1 VASRRRVEIVETVEK
16 ATTKP
21 TLLQL
26 VGVER
31 TFGPG
36 RHPFVA
42 LKDISVDVA
51 QGEFVSL
58 VGPSGCGKSTLLK
71 IVAGLMPA
79 TNGEVLIG
87 DEAVVGPRRDVGL
100 MFQTATL
107 FPWRTVVRN
116 ITLPLDIMRDR
127 TVDRNKR
134 VREVIELVGLQGFEN
149 HYPRELSG
157 GMQQR
162 VALCRLLISD
172 PALMLL
178 DEPFGSLDEFTRERL
193 NLELA
198 RISEYEHKTTV
209 FVTHNIPEATFLS
222 DRIVVM
228 GTAPGRV
235 LDVVDVTLPR
245 PRRAG
250 MLTSPEFSEC
260 VAAVRRVLG
269 LG

>member
-1 VASRRRVEIVETVEK
+1 
-16 ATTKP
+16 
-21 TLLQL
+21 
-26 VGVER
+26 
-31 TFGPG
+31 
-36 RHPFVA
+36 
-42 LKDISVDVA
+42 
-51 QGEFVSL
+51 
-58 VGPSGCGKSTLLK
+58 
-71 IVAGLMPA
+71 
-79 TNGEVLIG
+79 
-87 DEAVVGPRRDVGL
+87 
-100 MFQTATL
+100 
-107 FPWRTVVRN
+107 
-116 ITLPLDIMRDR
+116 
-127 TVDRNKR
+127 
-134 VREVIELVGLQGFEN
+134 
-149 HYPRELSG
+149 
-157 GMQQR
+157 
-162 VALCRLLISD
+162 
-172 PALMLL
+172 L

-235 LDVVDVTLPR
+235 LDVVDVNLPR